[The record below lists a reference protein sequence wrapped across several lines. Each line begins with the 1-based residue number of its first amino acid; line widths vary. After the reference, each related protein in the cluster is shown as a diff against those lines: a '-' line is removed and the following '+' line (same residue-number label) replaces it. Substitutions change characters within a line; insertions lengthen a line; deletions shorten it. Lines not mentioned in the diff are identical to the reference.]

1 MKVDVKEL
9 RINYSKLNIIIEDY
23 LDIFNNY
30 YNEVNFIPNYWRS
43 VKSNYFKF
51 ITEEEKKVNKEF
63 YHELLSLYSLYGYI
77 IDKYSSFDGKIS
89 INEDSKDLIVNKV
102 LENDINNIINQ
113 YESIYSSSPIVM
125 EKINIQ
131 QNKIKNN
138 QNNLLEYKDEV
149 KNLYTKIKEIEED
162 IKNKISQIFIES
174 INETSNEN
182 KSLGEV
188 EDISFDMPKL
198 EMTYDK
204 MKNYSNKFMDNYTEL
219 NIMFEELSESYNTSN
234 SIALEDLK
242 NRLLT
247 KYSVVK
253 KNINNNLFLLKQNID
268 SMNHSS
274 NIMKEIAESLITSID
289 G

>member
-138 QNNLLEYKDEV
+138 QNNLLENKDEV

>member
-77 IDKYSSFDGKIS
+77 IDKYSSFEGKIS

-113 YESIYSSSPIVM
+113 YESIYSSSPIIM

-198 EMTYDK
+198 EMAYDK

>member
-43 VKSNYFKF
+43 VKSNYFKY

-131 QNKIKNN
+131 KNKIKNN
-138 QNNLLEYKDEV
+138 KNNLLEYKDEV